1 MEDVLDD
8 EAVLF
13 RLKAV
18 LSVIDGAKTLSQM
31 SRDIGRTR
39 KTVRKWVR
47 DYEREGIGGLRNK
60 PRGRVKAINSD
71 AKEFIIE
78 LKRENRSRSTRKIR
92 DLLKGYGINVHRQ
105 TVWRVLKAAGE
116 NRRERKQLKP
126 DKDYEYPGPNDAW
139 HIDIMDGIIVKGVG
153 MVYLHLIEDDNSRE
167 IMGGGF
173 YTSREAKH
181 VFKVMKEAFHKNG
194 LPSHMIQDR
203 GTQFRSTFGRGYS
216 QYERIL
222 GRLGINSIFITGGH
236 PKSNGKIERLFGFI
250 QDDFLSE
257 YIFTGLDD
265 LNEKFEEW
273 CKWYSKN
280 HEHSSLNGEAPGD
293 RYSRVKKRHV
303 EVDLND
309 VFCRYHHR
317 KVRKNATVS
326 FKRNVYPVPPGL
338 IGEYVELRVFDG
350 EVRIFKEGRLL
361 GAYDSRIDYLE
372 KMLRRVHGRV
382 VRKDGSIKFQR
393 ELYFIGRDYTG
404 EKVEVMKVRDQIRIF
419 LKGNKQIIF
428 KSNGEEISSS

>member
-1 MEDVLDD
+1 MMEILDD
-8 EAVLF
+8 EKVVSKFKIVVRILDGELNKSQAARHAGRSWNTINTWVKNYEKDGIF
-13 RLKAV
+13 GLK
-18 LSVIDGAKTLSQM
+18 
-31 SRDIGRTR
+31 
-39 KTVRKWVR
+39 
-47 DYEREGIGGLRNK
+47 NK
-60 PRGRVKAINSD
+60 PRGKSGSLDGDIR
-71 AKEFIIE
+71 ERIIW
-78 LKRENRSRSTRKIR
+78 LKRKNRSRSSRKIR
-92 DLLKGYGINVHRQ
+92 DLLKGYGLKVHRQ

-139 HIDIMDGIIVKGVG
+139 HIDIMDGIVVKGVG

-167 IMGGGF
+167 IMGGRF

-181 VFKVMKEAFHKNG
+181 VFKVMKIAFSKNG
-194 LPSHMIQDR
+194 LPRHMIQDR

-222 GRLGINSIFITGGH
+222 ERLGINGIFITGGH

-265 LNEKFEEW
+265 LNEKFDEW
-273 CKWYSKN
+273 CRWYSKN
-280 HEHSSLNGEAPGD
+280 HEHGSLNGEAPGD
-293 RYSRVKKRHV
+293 RYSRVNKRFI
-303 EVDLND
+303 EVDFDD
-309 VFCRYHHR
+309 VFCQYHQR

-326 FKRNVYPVPPGL
+326 FKKNVYPVPPGF

-350 EVRIFKEGRLL
+350 EVRIFREGRLL
-361 GAYDSRIDYLE
+361 GTYDSSIDYRE
-372 KMLRRVHGRV
+372 KMLRRVQGRI
-382 VRKDGSIKFQR
+382 VRKDGNLKFQK

-404 EKVEVMKVRDQIRIF
+404 EKVEVMKVRDQIRVF
-419 LKGNKQIIF
+419 MKGNKQIIF
-428 KSNGEEISSS
+428 NTTGEEIMNS